1 MHEVIDHRREL
12 RAPSRSLSVALIP
25 TVGRI
30 FILHGGLMSR
40 YHPDGGSRH
49 EGSFMDAKGRFSAAR
64 DVCELLHFEK
74 HAGKAAYSHP

>member
-1 MHEVIDHRREL
+1 
-12 RAPSRSLSVALIP
+12 
-25 TVGRI
+25 
-30 FILHGGLMSR
+30 MSR

>member
-40 YHPDGGSRH
+40 YHPPGGRSNSS
-49 EGSFMDAKGRFSAAR
+49 GYG
-64 DVCELLHFEK
+64 HFK
-74 HAGKAAYSHP
+74 FPHLTTVG

>member
-1 MHEVIDHRREL
+1 
-12 RAPSRSLSVALIP
+12 
-25 TVGRI
+25 
-30 FILHGGLMSR
+30 MSR

-64 DVCELLHFEK
+64 DVRELLHFEK